1 MQRVFFY
8 NLVLMIFL
16 NLLIKPLALFGIDA
30 TVQNRVGAAEYGLY
44 FSLLNFSVILNM
56 LLDLGIN
63 NYTVKSIAQN
73 PEEAK
78 TYFGK
83 IISFRILLFGF
94 YILFALLFALFVG
107 YNKHQLYLLGLLGIN
122 QFLVMTTAYCRS
134 HFSGFHFFKYDALM
148 SVLDRTLLIIFGGA
162 VLFIPQLGF
171 KINIELFIW
180 TQMLCYGI
188 TLFVALILLLKHI
201 ERPFFKWNIPFSFS
215 IVKKSIP
222 YALLVVLML
231 LYTRIDGVMLER
243 IHPNGAYE
251 SGIYAQGFR
260 LLDALFMFGMIFVSL
275 LFPMFSKQLKESRES
290 IVELLSNAGNLL
302 MGGSILIVFVAITN
316 GYFLLNL
323 VYDHATEAVPAF
335 QWLMLSFLSICLNFI
350 FGTLLTANGNLRFLN
365 ISSFFGIIINIIVN
379 YYIIPIYGSAGA
391 AFTAFVTQSFISLL
405 QFAYCLRLFEIKTN
419 WKLVLRYVILISSLV
434 LIRYLFKTNDYV
446 LLIQISS
453 GTLLLFLLS
462 FIQINNLKLL
472 LIKNESIK

>member
-1 MQRVFFY
+1 MHRVFFS
-8 NLVLMIFL
+8 NLVLMLFL

-73 PEEAK
+73 PEESK
-78 TYFGK
+78 TYFGQ
-83 IISFRILLFGF
+83 IISFRIILFGF
-94 YILFALLFALFVG
+94 YILFALLFALSVG
-107 YNKHQLYLLGLLGIN
+107 YNIHQLYLLGLLGIN
-122 QFLVMTTAYCRS
+122 QFLIMSTAYCRS

-162 VLFIPQLGF
+162 ILFIPQLGF
-171 KINIELFIW
+171 SINIELFIW
-180 TQMLCYGI
+180 VQMLCYGI

-201 ERPFFKWNIPFSFS
+201 ERPYFKWNLPFSLS
-215 IVKKSIP
+215 VVKKSIP

-260 LLDALFMFGMIFVSL
+260 LLDALFMFGMIFASL

-290 IVELLSNAGNLL
+290 IIELLSNAGNLL

-323 VYDHATEAVPAF
+323 IYDHATEAVPAF
-335 QWLMLSFLSICLNFI
+335 KWLMLSFLSLSLNFI

-365 ISSFFGIIINIIVN
+365 FSSFIGIVINIIVN
-379 YYIIPIYGSAGA
+379 YYLIPIYGAPGA
-391 AFTAFVTQSFISLL
+391 AFTAFITQSFISFI
-405 QFAYCLRLFEIKTN
+405 QFAYCLRLFEIKIN
-419 WKLVLRYVILISSLV
+419 WSLVLRYVILICSLV
-434 LIRYLFKTNDYV
+434 LIRFLFKTNSYV
-446 LLIQISS
+446 LLIQIST

-462 FIQINNLKLL
+462 FIQINNLKSLL
-472 LIKNESIK
+472 LKNDSIK

>member
-1 MQRVFFY
+1 MQRVFFS

-30 TVQNRVGAAEYGLY
+30 TVQNRVGAEEYGLY
-44 FSLLNFSVILNM
+44 FSLLNVSVIFNM

-78 TYFGK
+78 SYFGK
-83 IISFRILLFGF
+83 MISFRMLLFGF
-94 YILFALLFALFVG
+94 YVLLSFLFALIVG
-107 YNKHQLYLLGLLGIN
+107 YDSKQLYLLLLLCVS
-122 QFLVMTTAYCRS
+122 QFLIITTAYCRS

-171 KINIELFIW
+171 TISVELFIYI
-180 TQMLCYGI
+180 QMLCYGI
-188 TLFVALILLLKHI
+188 TTVVAMFLLLKYI
-201 ERPFFKWNIPFSFS
+201 DRPYFQWNIPFSFS
-215 IVKKSIP
+215 IVKKSLP

-243 IHPNGAYE
+243 IHSNGAYE
-251 SGIYAQGFR
+251 SGVYAQGFR
-260 LLDALFMFGMIFVSL
+260 LLDALFMFGMIFANL
-275 LFPMFSKQLKESRES
+275 LFPLFSRQLKESKES
-290 IVELLSNAGNLL
+290 IIDLLSNAGNLL

-316 GYFLLNL
+316 GYYLLRL

-335 QWLMLSFLSICLNFI
+335 QWLMLGFLSICMNFI

-365 ISSFFGIIINIIVN
+365 WSSFVGILINVIINLFL
-379 YYIIPIYGSAGA
+379 IPKYGAPGA
-391 AFTAFVTQSFISLL
+391 AFTAFITQSFISVL
-405 QFAYCLRLFEIKTN
+405 QFVYCMRLFNIKIN
-419 WKLVLRYVILISSLV
+419 WMLVLRYAILIISLIS
-434 LIRYLFKTNDYV
+434 IRYIFKSNSYV
-446 LLIQISS
+446 LMIQILT

-462 FIQINNLKLL
+462 FIQINNLKSL
-472 LIKNESIK
+472 LIKND

>member
-1 MQRVFFY
+1 
-8 NLVLMIFL
+8 MIFL

-63 NYTVKSIAQN
+63 NYTIKSIAQN

-94 YILFALLFALFVG
+94 YILFALVFALFVG
-107 YNKHQLYLLGLLGIN
+107 YNSHQLYLLGLLGIN
-122 QFLVMTTAYCRS
+122 QFLIMTTAYCRS

-162 VLFIPQLGF
+162 ILFIPQLGL
-171 KINIELFIW
+171 IISIELFIW
-180 TQMLCYGI
+180 VQMLCYGI
-188 TLFVALILLLKHI
+188 TLVVALFLLLRHLEK
-201 ERPFFKWNIPFSFS
+201 PFFRWNLSFSFS
-215 IVKKSIP
+215 IVKQSIP

-275 LFPMFSKQLKESRES
+275 LFPMFSKQLKESKES
-290 IVELLSNAGNLL
+290 IIDLLSNAGNLL

-316 GYFLLNL
+316 GYYLLDL
-323 VYDHATEAVPAF
+323 IYLHAYEAVPVF

-365 ISSFFGIIINIIVN
+365 ISSLIGIIINVIIN
-379 YYIIPIYGSAGA
+379 YFLIPHYGAQGA
-391 AFTAFVTQSFISLL
+391 AFTAFITQSFISIL
-405 QFAYCLRLFEIKTN
+405 QFFYCINLFQIKIN
-419 WKLVLRYVILISSLV
+419 WSLVLRYIILIISLI

-446 LLIQISS
+446 LLIQIIS

-462 FIQINNLKLL
+462 FIQINNLKSL
-472 LIKNESIK
+472 LIKNDSFK

>member
-1 MQRVFFY
+1 MQRVFFS

-63 NYTVKSIAQN
+63 NYTIKSIAQN

-83 IISFRILLFGF
+83 MISFRVLLFVL
-94 YILFALLFALFVG
+94 YLVLVLTFALFVG
-107 YNKHQLYLLGLLGIN
+107 YDSEQLYLLGLLGIN
-122 QFLVMTTAYCRS
+122 QFLMMTTAYCRS

-162 VLFIPQLGF
+162 ILFIPQLGF
-171 KINIELFIW
+171 KISVELFIW
-180 TQMLCYGI
+180 VQMLCYGI
-188 TLFVALILLLKHI
+188 TLFVALTLLLKHI
-201 ERPFFKWNIPFSFS
+201 ERPFFKWNLSFSFS
-215 IVKKSIP
+215 IVKQSIP

-290 IVELLSNAGNLL
+290 IVDLLSNAGNLL
-302 MGGSILIVFVAITN
+302 MGGSIVIVFIAITN

-323 VYDHATEAVPAF
+323 VYDHAKEAVPAF
-335 QWLMLSFLSICLNFI
+335 QCLMLSFLSICLNFI

-365 ISSFFGIIINIIVN
+365 ISSLVGIIINVIVN
-379 YYIIPIYGSAGA
+379 FFLIPEYGALGA
-391 AFTAFVTQSFISLL
+391 AFTAFITQSLISIL
-405 QFAYCLRLFEIKTN
+405 QFVYCMNLFQIKIN
-419 WKLVLRYVILISSLV
+419 WVLVLRYCVLIFSL
-434 LIRYLFKTNDYV
+434 LTIRYLFKNQDYV
-446 LLIQISS
+446 LFIQMIS
-453 GTLLLFLLS
+453 GALLLFLLS
-462 FIQINNLKLL
+462 FIQINALKSL
-472 LIKNESIK
+472 LIKTDSIK

>member
-1 MQRVFFY
+1 MQRVFFS

-78 TYFGK
+78 SYFGK
-83 IISFRILLFGF
+83 IISFRFVLFGF
-94 YILFALLFALFVG
+94 YILFAIIFALFVG
-107 YNKHQLYLLGLLGIN
+107 YNNEQLYLLGLLGIN
-122 QFLVMTTAYCRS
+122 QFLIMTTAYCRS

-171 KINIELFIW
+171 KISIELFIW
-180 TQMLCYGI
+180 VQMLCYGI
-188 TLFVALILLLKHI
+188 TLFVALVLLLKHI
-201 ERPFFKWNIPFSFS
+201 ERPYFRWNLPFSFS

-260 LLDALFMFGMIFVSL
+260 LLDALFMFGMIFANL

-290 IVELLSNAGNLL
+290 IVELISNAGNLL
-302 MGGSILIVFVAITN
+302 MGGSILIVFIAITN
-316 GYFLLNL
+316 GYYLLNL
-323 VYDHATEAVPAF
+323 VYDHASEAVPAF

-365 ISSFFGIIINIIVN
+365 ISSFFGIVLNIIVN
-379 YYIIPIYGSAGA
+379 YYLIPIYGAPGA
-391 AFTAFVTQSFISLL
+391 AFTAFITQSFISLI
-405 QFAYCLRLFEIKTN
+405 QFGYCLHLFEIKIN
-419 WKLVLRYVILISSLV
+419 WMLVFRYIILIGSLL
-434 LIRYLFKTNDYV
+434 LIRILFKKNDYV

-453 GTLLLFLLS
+453 GTLLLFFLS
-462 FIQINNLKLL
+462 FIQINNLKSL
-472 LIKNESIK
+472 LIKNDSIK

>member
-1 MQRVFFY
+1 MQRVFFS

-16 NLLIKPLALFGIDA
+16 NLLIKPFALFGIDA

-44 FSLLNFSVILNM
+44 FSLLNVSVILNM
-56 LLDLGIN
+56 LLDFGIN

-73 PEEAK
+73 PDEAK
-78 TYFGK
+78 SYFGK
-83 IISFRILLFGF
+83 LISFRIILFGF
-94 YILFALLFALFVG
+94 YLLLSLGFALVVG
-107 YNKHQLYLLGLLGIN
+107 YDSEELYLLLLLCVN
-122 QFLVMTTAYCRS
+122 QFLIMVTAYCRS

-171 KINIELFIW
+171 SISVELFINL
-180 TQMLCYGI
+180 QMLCYGI
-188 TLFVALILLLKHI
+188 TTVVAIFLLLKHVD
-201 ERPFFKWNIPFSFS
+201 RPYFQWNLPFSFS
-215 IVKKSIP
+215 IVKKSFP

-243 IHPNGAYE
+243 IHSNGAYE

-260 LLDALFMFGMIFVSL
+260 LLDALFMFGMIFANL
-275 LFPMFSKQLKESRES
+275 LFPMFSRQLKESKES
-290 IVELLSNAGNLL
+290 IIDLLSNAGNLL

-316 GYFLLNL
+316 GYYLLRL

-335 QWLMLSFLSICLNFI
+335 QWLMLGFLAICLNFI

-365 ISSFFGIIINIIVN
+365 WSSFIGILINVIINFFL
-379 YYIIPIYGSAGA
+379 IPEYGAPGA
-391 AFTAFVTQSFISLL
+391 AFTAFITQSFISVI
-405 QFAYCLRLFEIKTN
+405 QFVYCIRLFNIKIN
-419 WKLVLRYVILISSLV
+419 WILVLRYVVLIVSLI
-434 LIRYLFKTNDYV
+434 LIRYIFKSNSYV
-446 LLIQISS
+446 LMIQILS

-462 FIQINNLKLL
+462 FIQINNLKSL
-472 LIKNESIK
+472 LIKNDSFK

>member
-1 MQRVFFY
+1 MQRIFFS
-8 NLVLMIFL
+8 NLMLMMFL

-30 TVQNRVGAAEYGLY
+30 TVQNKVGAAEYGLY

-83 IISFRILLFGF
+83 IISFRLLLFGF
-94 YILFALLFALFVG
+94 YLFFALILALFVG
-107 YNKHQLYLLGLLGIN
+107 YNSYQLYLLGLLAIN
-122 QFLVMTTAYCRS
+122 QFLIMTTAYCRS

-171 KINIELFIW
+171 KISIELFIW
-180 TQMLCYGI
+180 VQMLCYGI
-188 TLFVALILLLKHI
+188 TLVVALVLLLKHI
-201 ERPFFKWNIPFSFS
+201 ERPYFYWNIPFSYS
-215 IVKKSIP
+215 IVRKSIP

-243 IHPNGAYE
+243 VHPNGAYE

-275 LFPMFSKQLKESRES
+275 LFPLFSKQLKESRES
-290 IVELLSNAGNLL
+290 IIELLSNAGNLL

-365 ISSFFGIIINIIVN
+365 ISSFFGIIINVIIN
-379 YYIIPIYGSAGA
+379 YYLIPI
-391 AFTAFVTQSFISLL
+391 FCIITI
-405 QFAYCLRLFEIKTN
+405 I
-419 WKLVLRYVILISSLV
+419 
-434 LIRYLFKTNDYV
+434 
-446 LLIQISS
+446 
-453 GTLLLFLLS
+453 
-462 FIQINNLKLL
+462 
-472 LIKNESIK
+472 

>member
-1 MQRVFFY
+1 MQRVFFS

-83 IISFRILLFGF
+83 IISFRVLLFGF
-94 YILFALLFALFVG
+94 YILFALIFALFVG
-107 YNKHQLYLLGLLGIN
+107 YNSNQLYLLGLLGIN
-122 QFLVMTTAYCRS
+122 QFLIMTTAYCRS

-162 VLFIPQLGF
+162 ILFIPQLGF
-171 KINIELFIW
+171 KISIELFIW
-180 TQMLCYGI
+180 VQMLCYGI
-188 TLFVALILLLKHI
+188 TLFVALILLLNHI
-201 ERPFFKWNIPFSFS
+201 ERPYFKWNLPFSFS

-260 LLDALFMFGMIFVSL
+260 LLDALFMFGMIFASL

-290 IVELLSNAGNLL
+290 IIELLSNAGNLL

-335 QWLMLSFLSICLNFI
+335 QWLMLSFLSLSLNFI

-365 ISSFFGIIINIIVN
+365 ISSFFGIVINVIVN
-379 YYIIPIYGSAGA
+379 YYLIPIYGAPGA
-391 AFTAFVTQSFISLL
+391 AFTAFITQSFISLI
-405 QFAYCLRLFEIKTN
+405 QFAYCLLLFEIKIN
-419 WKLVLRYVILISSLV
+419 WTLVLRYVILICSLV
-434 LIRYLFKTNDYV
+434 LIRYLFKKNDYI
-446 LLIQISS
+446 LLIQIST

-462 FIQINNLKLL
+462 FIQINNLKSL
-472 LIKNESIK
+472 LIKNDSIK

>member
-1 MQRVFFY
+1 MQRVFFS

-16 NLLIKPLALFGIDA
+16 NLLIKPLSLFGIDA
-30 TVQNRVGAAEYGLY
+30 TIQNRVGAAEYGLY

-56 LLDLGIN
+56 LLDFGIN
-63 NYTVKSIAQN
+63 NYTVKCIAQN

-83 IISFRILLFGF
+83 IISFRFLLFGL
-94 YILFALLFALFVG
+94 YILSALILAVFVG
-107 YNKHQLYLLGLLGIN
+107 YDKNQIYLLGLMSIN

-134 HFSGFHFFKYDALM
+134 HFSGFHFFKYDALI
-148 SVLDRTLLIIFGGA
+148 SVLDRTLLIFFGGA
-162 VLFIPQLGF
+162 ILFIPQLGF
-171 KINIELFIW
+171 KISIELFVW
-180 TQMLCYGI
+180 VQMLCYGI
-188 TLFVALILLLKHI
+188 TLFVALLLLLKHI
-201 ERPFFKWNIPFSFS
+201 ERPFFTWNLSFS
-215 IVKKSIP
+215 YSIIKKSIP
-222 YALLVVLML
+222 YALLIVLML

-260 LLDALFMFGMIFVSL
+260 LLDALFMFGMIFASL

-290 IVELLSNAGNLL
+290 IIELLSNAGNLL

-316 GYFLLNL
+316 GYYLLNL
-323 VYDHATEAVPAF
+323 VYDHASESVPAF

-365 ISSFFGIIINIIVN
+365 SSSFIGILINVLIN
-379 YYIIPIYGSAGA
+379 YFLIPLYGAAGA
-391 AFTAFVTQSFISLL
+391 AFTAFITQTFISFF
-405 QFAYCLRLFEIKTN
+405 QFVYCIRLFKIKIN
-419 WKLVLRYVILISSLV
+419 WMLVLRYFLLISSL
-434 LIRYLFKTNDYV
+434 LIVRYLFKKNDFV
-446 LLIQISS
+446 LLIQILT

-462 FIQINNLKLL
+462 FIQLKNLKSLL
-472 LIKNESIK
+472 LKNE

>member
-1 MQRVFFY
+1 MQRVFFS

-30 TVQNRVGAAEYGLY
+30 AVQNRVGAAEYGLY

-63 NYTVKSIAQN
+63 NYTIKSIAQN
-73 PEEAK
+73 PNEAK
-78 TYFGK
+78 SYFGK
-83 IISFRILLFGF
+83 IISFRLLLFAI
-94 YILFALLFALFVG
+94 YVVIVLLFALIVG
-107 YNKHQLYLLGLLGIN
+107 YNEYQLYLLFLLGVN
-122 QFLVMTTAYCRS
+122 QFLIITTSYCRS

-162 VLFIPQLGF
+162 ILFIPQLGF
-171 KINIELFIW
+171 TISIELFIYV
-180 TQMLCYGI
+180 QMVCYII
-188 TLFVALILLLKHI
+188 TLVVALFLLLRHL
-201 ERPFFKWNIPFSFS
+201 ERPFFTWNLSFSFE

-275 LFPMFSKQLKESRES
+275 LFPMFSKQLKESKDS
-290 IVELLSNAGNLL
+290 TIELVSNAGNLL

-323 VYDHATEAVPAF
+323 VYDHASEAVPAF

-365 ISSFFGIIINIIVN
+365 VSSFIGIVVNVIIN
-379 YYIIPIYGSAGA
+379 YYLIPIYGAPGA
-391 AFTAFVTQSFISLL
+391 AFTAFITQSFISLL
-405 QFAYCLRLFEIKTN
+405 QFVYCIKLFEIKIN
-419 WKLVLRYVILISSLV
+419 WILVLKYTILLLSLV
-434 LIRYLFKTNDYV
+434 TIRYFVKTTDYA
-446 LLIQISS
+446 LLIQIVT
-453 GTLLLFLLS
+453 GVLLLFLLS
-462 FIQINNLKLL
+462 FIQINNLKSL
-472 LIKNESIK
+472 LIKNDSFK